1 MYYKAEYKQWRSEP
15 PIVFENFLRHDLRR
29 DVRGNVTTQTVGSL
43 NADLPKTTVNKITL
57 FPYHLDYNGYTEQT
71 DYIMQTDQ
79 STIYITKFYI
89 VRFENKIE
97 IQA

>member
-1 MYYKAEYKQWRSEP
+1 M
-15 PIVFENFLRHDLRR
+15 
-29 DVRGNVTTQTVGSL
+29 RGNVTTQTVGSL

-79 STIYITKFYI
+79 STIYINKFYI
-89 VRFENKIE
+89 VRFENKSKFRPKDMNSIKFYRV
-97 IQA
+97 ITIS